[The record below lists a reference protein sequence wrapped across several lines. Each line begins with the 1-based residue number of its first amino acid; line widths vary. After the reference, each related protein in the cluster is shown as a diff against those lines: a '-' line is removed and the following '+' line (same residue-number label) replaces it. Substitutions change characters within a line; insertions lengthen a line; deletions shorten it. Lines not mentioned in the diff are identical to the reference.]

1 MPEPV
6 ADYETAASGFAS
18 VLAQCRDEDL
28 SRPSPCEGWT
38 AKDIVDHVTGG
49 PPYYADAWGGQAPDV
64 PDEAD
69 RATRYQAGYQ
79 ALADTCRQ
87 PGVLDQ
93 MVTSPLGDGGEI
105 PAGMMF
111 GILTSDTLIHTWDL
125 ARSIGLD
132 VELDQD
138 LLQRTWDGLIP
149 IEAMVRRPEVF
160 GPAVEIDDSASL
172 QDRAMAWF
180 GRHP

>member
-1 MPEPV
+1 MPDPV
-6 ADYETAASGFAS
+6 ADYETAASGFAG
-18 VLAQCRDEDL
+18 VLARCGDDL
-28 SRPSPCEGWT
+28 GMASPCEGWT
-38 AKDIVDHVTGG
+38 AQDVVDHVMGG
-49 PPYYADAWGGQAPDV
+49 PPYYAEAWGGQVPDV
-64 PDEAD
+64 PDDAD
-69 RATRYQAGYQ
+69 RATRYTAQYQ

-87 PGVLDQ
+87 PGVLDK
-93 MVTSPLGDGGEI
+93 MVSSPLGEGQI

-125 ARSIGLD
+125 ARAIGVE

-149 IEAMVRRPEVF
+149 IEAMVRRPDVF
-160 GPAVEIDDSASL
+160 GPAVEIEEGAPL

-180 GRHP
+180 GRQP

>member
-1 MPEPV
+1 MPDPV
-6 ADYETAASGFAS
+6 VDYETAASGFAE
-18 VLAQCRDEDL
+18 VLAQCDDDL
-28 SRPSPCEGWT
+28 SMPSPCEGWS
-38 AKDIVDHVTGG
+38 AQDVVDHVMGG
-49 PPYYADAWGGQAPDV
+49 PPYYAAAWGGQAPEVDAG
-64 PDEAD
+64 AD
-69 RATRYQAGYQ
+69 RATRYAAESR

-93 MVTSPLGDGGEI
+93 MVESPLGGGEI
-105 PAGMMF
+105 PAGLMF

-125 ARSIGLD
+125 ARSIGVDVQLD
-132 VELDQD
+132 ED

-149 IEAMVRRPEVF
+149 MEAMVRRPDVF
-160 GPAVEIDDSASL
+160 GPPVEIDADAPM